1 VNTVALAVKVTADT
15 AAAQQGLDGVT
26 QSTSKVGQAGKV
38 AGRLLA
44 AGLAI
49 GAVAAVKAAN
59 AAAEDEAAQVKL
71 AGALKNATGARA
83 KDIASVEA
91 WITAQGTAL
100 GVADTELRPAMEALV
115 TATKDV
121 GKAQELAAIA
131 MDISARKGLSLES
144 VSKSLAKAQA
154 TGNVAA
160 LAKYG
165 VATKDAEGN
174 TKSLEAVQKDL
185 AKTYK
190 GAAADAAGTAAGQQ
204 KKLQVA
210 MGELQEEIGAK
221 LLPVMLKL
229 SEAGLKVVDW
239 ITQNQAAAAAI
250 IGTFGGLLA
259 VVKLVSVATTIWSTV
274 TKVAAAAQA
283 LLNIALAA
291 NPVVLI
297 VLAVVALAAALVLA
311 YKKSETFRN
320 IVNGVF
326 GAISKTVSTVVD
338 FIKNNWQ
345 KMLVILTGP
354 IGLAVALIVKH
365 WDSIKAGAK
374 TVVDWVK
381 DNWSNLKEKLS
392 GPIEAAK
399 TLITGYL
406 DGIKTAFS
414 AIVDVI
420 QSIIDK
426 IQALIDK
433 IKSIPKPDLNPLNGR
448 FGSGSGGSSSV
459 SGSGLVRT
467 PQGTLV
473 MNVNVNGY
481 VGDEVRLAREFER
494 IINNNRSRLSR

>member
-1 VNTVALAVKVTADT
+1 
-15 AAAQQGLDGVT
+15 
-26 QSTSKVGQAGKV
+26 
-38 AGRLLA
+38 
-44 AGLAI
+44 
-49 GAVAAVKAAN
+49 
-59 AAAEDEAAQVKL
+59 
-71 AGALKNATGARA
+71 
-83 KDIASVEA
+83 
-91 WITAQGTAL
+91 
-100 GVADTELRPAMEALV
+100 
-115 TATKDV
+115 
-121 GKAQELAAIA
+121 
-131 MDISARKGLSLES
+131 
-144 VSKSLAKAQA
+144 
-154 TGNVAA
+154 
-160 LAKYG
+160 
-165 VATKDAEGN
+165 
-174 TKSLEAVQKDL
+174 
-185 AKTYK
+185 
-190 GAAADAAGTAAGQQ
+190 
-204 KKLQVA
+204 
-210 MGELQEEIGAK
+210 
-221 LLPVMLKL
+221 
-229 SEAGLKVVDW
+229 
-239 ITQNQAAAAAI
+239 
-250 IGTFGGLLA
+250 
-259 VVKLVSVATTIWSTV
+259 VSVATTIWSTV

-345 KMLVILTGP
+345 KMLVILTGR

-381 DNWSNLKEKLS
+381 ENWSNLKDKLA

-399 TLITGYL
+399 GLITGYI

-414 AIVDVI
+414 GIVDVI

-426 IQALIDK
+426 IQSLIDK

-494 IINNNRSRLSR
+494 ILNNNRSRLSR